1 MDNEIDN
8 NENDEIISG
17 KRRKWRK
24 IAKFRAHSSYQAQQ
38 QIIENKHSKLPL
50 LSQLILNCLNTV
62 KLLT

>member
-38 QIIENKHSKLPL
+38 QIIENKHSKLRYHFCH
-50 LSQLILNCLNTV
+50 N
-62 KLLT
+62 